1 MGTTD
6 RSGLMNE
13 TMKKIVDGTISHYLK
28 DKVDSMT
35 NNEKII
41 LTLSIMLQKEYNYS
55 KESIN
60 VVTNLMLGTYDE
72 SDIKFIND
80 LIEENL

>member
-1 MGTTD
+1 
-6 RSGLMNE
+6 MNE

-28 DKVDSMT
+28 DKADSMT
-35 NNEKII
+35 NNEKTI

-60 VVTNLMLGTYDE
+60 VATNLMLGTYDE

>member
-1 MGTTD
+1 
-6 RSGLMNE
+6 MNE

-28 DKVDSMT
+28 DKVDSMAT
-35 NNEKII
+35 NEKII

>member
-1 MGTTD
+1 
-6 RSGLMNE
+6 MNE

-35 NNEKII
+35 TNEKII

-60 VVTNLMLGTYDE
+60 VATNLMLGTYDE
-72 SDIKFIND
+72 NDIKFIND

>member
-1 MGTTD
+1 
-6 RSGLMNE
+6 MNE

-28 DKVDSMT
+28 DKADSMT
-35 NNEKII
+35 TNEKII

-72 SDIKFIND
+72 NDIKFIND

>member
-1 MGTTD
+1 
-6 RSGLMNE
+6 MNE

-72 SDIKFIND
+72 NDIKFIND

>member
-1 MGTTD
+1 
-6 RSGLMNE
+6 MNE

>member
-1 MGTTD
+1 
-6 RSGLMNE
+6 MNE

-28 DKVDSMT
+28 DKADSMT
-35 NNEKII
+35 TNEKII

-60 VVTNLMLGTYDE
+60 VATNLMLGTYDE

>member
-1 MGTTD
+1 
-6 RSGLMNE
+6 MNE

-28 DKVDSMT
+28 DKADSMT
-35 NNEKII
+35 TNEKII

>member
-1 MGTTD
+1 
-6 RSGLMNE
+6 MNE

-28 DKVDSMT
+28 DKADSMT
-35 NNEKII
+35 TNEKII

-60 VVTNLMLGTYDE
+60 VATNLMLGTYDE
-72 SDIKFIND
+72 NDIKFIND
-80 LIEENL
+80 LIKENL

>member
-28 DKVDSMT
+28 DKADSMT
-35 NNEKII
+35 TNEKII

>member
-1 MGTTD
+1 
-6 RSGLMNE
+6 MNE

-28 DKVDSMT
+28 DKADSMT
-35 NNEKII
+35 TNEKII

-72 SDIKFIND
+72 NDIKFIND
-80 LIEENL
+80 LIKENL

>member
-1 MGTTD
+1 
-6 RSGLMNE
+6 MNE
-13 TMKKIVDGTISHYLK
+13 TMKKIVDSTISHYLK
-28 DKVDSMT
+28 DKVGSMT
-35 NNEKII
+35 TNEKII

-60 VVTNLMLGTYDE
+60 VATNLMLGTYDE

>member
-1 MGTTD
+1 
-6 RSGLMNE
+6 MNE

-72 SDIKFIND
+72 SDIKFINE

>member
-1 MGTTD
+1 
-6 RSGLMNE
+6 MNE

-28 DKVDSMT
+28 DKVYSMT

>member
-1 MGTTD
+1 
-6 RSGLMNE
+6 MNE
-13 TMKKIVDGTISHYLK
+13 TMKKIVDSTISHYLK
-28 DKVDSMT
+28 DKVGSMT
-35 NNEKII
+35 TNEKII

-60 VVTNLMLGTYDE
+60 VATNLMLGTYDE
-72 SDIKFIND
+72 NDIKFIND

>member
-1 MGTTD
+1 
-6 RSGLMNE
+6 MNE

-28 DKVDSMT
+28 DKADSMT
-35 NNEKII
+35 TNEKII

-80 LIEENL
+80 LIEESL

>member
-1 MGTTD
+1 
-6 RSGLMNE
+6 MNE
-13 TMKKIVDGTISHYLK
+13 TMKKIVDSTISHYLK
-28 DKVDSMT
+28 DKVGSMT
-35 NNEKII
+35 TNEKII